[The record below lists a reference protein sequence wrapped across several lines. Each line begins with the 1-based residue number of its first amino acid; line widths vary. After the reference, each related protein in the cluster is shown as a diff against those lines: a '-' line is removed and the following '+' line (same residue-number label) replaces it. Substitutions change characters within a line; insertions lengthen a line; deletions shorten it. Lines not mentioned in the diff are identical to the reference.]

1 MPFLLGLLLI
11 LVIFIGIF
19 FFLIQS
25 KKINFKNKKRILQA
39 ELAINIV
46 ITIILLIISGL
57 GMTMYFILFWLI
69 ISALCY
75 YLYGNNHEKLGFIGT
90 SSKSHCRR
98 PDAGHSDQR
107 SSKRWQWAACSKP
120 CPRCMHFSWASPSR

>member
-39 ELAINIV
+39 ELAINII

-57 GMTMYFILFWLI
+57 GMTMYFIVFWLI

-75 YLYGNNHEKLGFIGT
+75 YLYSNNHEKLGFIGT
-90 SSKSHCRR
+90 SFCTFFLCIFLILQLWIYGTSY
-98 PDAGHSDQR
+98 
-107 SSKRWQWAACSKP
+107 
-120 CPRCMHFSWASPSR
+120 

>member
-25 KKINFKNKKRILQA
+25 KKINFKNKKRILQT

-90 SSKSHCRR
+90 SFCTFFLCIFLILQLWIYGTSY
-98 PDAGHSDQR
+98 
-107 SSKRWQWAACSKP
+107 
-120 CPRCMHFSWASPSR
+120 

>member
-25 KKINFKNKKRILQA
+25 KKINFKNKKRILQD
-39 ELAINIV
+39 ELAINII
-46 ITIILLIISGL
+46 ITLILLIISGL
-57 GMTMYFILFWLI
+57 GMTMYFIVFWLI

-75 YLYGNNHEKLGFIGT
+75 YLYSNNHEKLGFIGT
-90 SSKSHCRR
+90 SFCTFFLCIFLILQLWIYGTSY
-98 PDAGHSDQR
+98 
-107 SSKRWQWAACSKP
+107 
-120 CPRCMHFSWASPSR
+120 

>member
-39 ELAINIV
+39 ELAINII
-46 ITIILLIISGL
+46 ITLIL
-57 GMTMYFILFWLI
+57 
-69 ISALCY
+69 
-75 YLYGNNHEKLGFIGT
+75 
-90 SSKSHCRR
+90 
-98 PDAGHSDQR
+98 
-107 SSKRWQWAACSKP
+107 
-120 CPRCMHFSWASPSR
+120 

>member
-39 ELAINIV
+39 ELAINII
-46 ITIILLIISGL
+46 ITLILLIISGL
-57 GMTMYFILFWLI
+57 GMTMYFIVFWLI

-75 YLYGNNHEKLGFIGT
+75 YLYSNNILYIFPMYLLNFTTLDLRNIILKIFRGE
-90 SSKSHCRR
+90 
-98 PDAGHSDQR
+98 
-107 SSKRWQWAACSKP
+107 
-120 CPRCMHFSWASPSR
+120 

>member
-25 KKINFKNKKRILQA
+25 KKINFKNKKWLKNNKISTVRCTKFKEIRNLFIILQA
-39 ELAINIV
+39 ELAINII
-46 ITIILLIISGL
+46 ITLILLIISGL
-57 GMTMYFILFWLI
+57 GMTMYFIVFWLI

-75 YLYGNNHEKLGFIGT
+75 YLYSNNHEKLGFIGT
-90 SSKSHCRR
+90 AFCTFFLCIFLILQLWIYGTSY
-98 PDAGHSDQR
+98 
-107 SSKRWQWAACSKP
+107 
-120 CPRCMHFSWASPSR
+120 